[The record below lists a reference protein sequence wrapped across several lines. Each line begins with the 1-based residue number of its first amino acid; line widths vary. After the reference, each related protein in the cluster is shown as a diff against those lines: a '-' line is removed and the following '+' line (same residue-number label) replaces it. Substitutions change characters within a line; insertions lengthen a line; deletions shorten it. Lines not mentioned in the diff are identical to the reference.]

1 MRAGGAC
8 IELFKNAVTVEVFF
22 YVEKSRESCCLIH
35 CGGCLLYSGLMR

>member
-22 YVEKSRESCCLIH
+22 MWRNPGRVAV
-35 CGGCLLYSGLMR
+35 